1 MSKNTSPNPTR
12 RNLLIAAGVGAAA
25 VGATLAWRHQKT
37 TAPMSPE
44 AQAFW
49 TARFDKLQGGEL
61 LTSSLRGKPLV
72 LNFWASWCAPCVKEL
87 PEINQFAHET
97 PAWQVLAL
105 AVDSKEA
112 VEKFLQ
118 KLPVELPIA
127 LAGLT
132 GTDLARTLGNAQGG
146 LPFSV
151 AFDANGELI
160 WKKLGSTSLGELRDL
175 AKKYG

>member
-1 MSKNTSPNPTR
+1 MSKNTSPDPTR
-12 RNLLIAAGVGAAA
+12 RHLLMAAGVGAAA
-25 VGATLAWRHQKT
+25 IGAALAWRHQK
-37 TAPMSPE
+37 ASVPLSPE

-49 TARFDKLQGGEL
+49 AARFEKLQGGEL
-61 LTSSLRGKPLV
+61 VTSSLHGKPLI

-112 VEKFLQ
+112 VDKFLQ
-118 KLPVELPIA
+118 KLPVDLPIA

-132 GTDLARTLGNAQGG
+132 GTDLSRTLGNAQGG

-160 WKKLGSTSLGELRDL
+160 WKKLGSTSLAELRDL
-175 AKKYG
+175 TKKYS